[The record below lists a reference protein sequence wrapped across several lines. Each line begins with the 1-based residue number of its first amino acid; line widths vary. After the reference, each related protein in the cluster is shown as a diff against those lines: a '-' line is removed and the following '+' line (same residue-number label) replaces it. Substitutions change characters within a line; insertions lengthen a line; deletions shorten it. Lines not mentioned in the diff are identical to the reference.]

1 MANWQKFITDFSNFL
16 SSNQSSGPFQTGKKL
31 SEYYVNTI
39 KDAKAIP
46 AGNALNGNLAQ
57 SFKPIL
63 DLGFGL
69 GFSSYRI
76 LRKHSSSYSRI
87 RSISMALIPYLP
99 KKSKNHS
106 KSNLKFRINL

>member
-1 MANWQKFITDFSNFL
+1 MANWQQFITDFSNFL

-39 KDAKAIP
+39 KGAKAIP
-46 AGNALNGNLAQ
+46 AGNALDGNLAQ

-69 GFSSYRI
+69 GFFLLQNSQKTFKQLQGDEQYFDG
-76 LRKHSSSYSRI
+76 YS
-87 RSISMALIPYLP
+87 
-99 KKSKNHS
+99 
-106 KSNLKFRINL
+106 